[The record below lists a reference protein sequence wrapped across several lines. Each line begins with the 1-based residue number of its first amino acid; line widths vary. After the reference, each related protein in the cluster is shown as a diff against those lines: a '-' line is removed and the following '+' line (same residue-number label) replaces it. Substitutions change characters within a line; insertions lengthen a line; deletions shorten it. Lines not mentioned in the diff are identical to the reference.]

1 MKTGSMM
8 KRTTDWRAR
17 LMTYLAR
24 AHSAQFRPGQHDCAL
39 FASGAVAAMTGV
51 DLATH
56 WRGRY
61 RTIRGGLRVLRAEGY
76 ANHIAL
82 ADALFD
88 SCPVAMAQVGDL
100 AAVPGPD
107 GLALGVVQG
116 ARIYVLRPDGLATV
130 DLLAAVR
137 AWRVPA

>member
-1 MKTGSMM
+1 MT
-8 KRTTDWRAR
+8 RTTDWRAR
-17 LMTYLAR
+17 LIDYLAR
-24 AHSAQFRPGQHDCAL
+24 AHSAPFRPGQHDCAL

-61 RTIRGGLRVLRAEGY
+61 RSIRGGLRVLRAEGY
-76 ANHIAL
+76 ADHIAL
-82 ADALFD
+82 TDALLD
-88 SCPVAMAQVGDL
+88 DCPVSLAQVGDL

-116 ARIYVLRPDGLATV
+116 ARVYVLRPEGLATV
-130 DLLAAVR
+130 DLLAACK